1 MTLVAGIIFVIA
13 RRLLALSPML
23 ALQYPIKKWA
33 AAVAMA
39 GSVFYDIATGSRVGT
54 ERALFMTLIV
64 LSAVIMNRRALTMRN
79 LAFAVLAV
87 VAIEPEAILGVSFQ
101 LSFAAVAALVAVMES
116 RIAGL
121 DVDPDPFVPK
131 RGAAAKPSFVG
142 AHLVEKPLALLVATV
157 FATSATASFMA
168 YHFHDLSPYVLIG
181 NPLTLTVIEVFAVPG
196 ALLGAALY
204 PLGLDGP
211 VWIYV
216 GAGIKFILWV
226 AQFIAQAPASTVHLR
241 AFAPSA
247 LPFLALAVMSATIWR
262 TWTFR
267 LSAIPL
273 VLIGIIGATQG
284 PRYDVIVAPSGDLA
298 GVRDADGAL
307 EVVGKRFNAF
317 AAEQWLT
324 ADGDGRDPAS
334 ARAFDAP
341 CDRLGCVAALP
352 EGESLS
358 IVVDRMAFDEDC
370 ARAEVVVSA
379 LSAPAGCKA
388 KFLFDEQAL
397 ARLGAVGLTWSDNGF
412 TLASGRSPLENR
424 PWSPAPLPQRDDRIV
439 RPGHGGSRGAD
450 PADAV
455 SEPDEGAR

>member
-1 MTLVAGIIFVIA
+1 
-13 RRLLALSPML
+13 
-23 ALQYPIKKWA
+23 
-33 AAVAMA
+33 
-39 GSVFYDIATGSRVGT
+39 
-54 ERALFMTLIV
+54 
-64 LSAVIMNRRALTMRN
+64 
-79 LAFAVLAV
+79 
-87 VAIEPEAILGVSFQ
+87 
-101 LSFAAVAALVAVMES
+101 
-116 RIAGL
+116 
-121 DVDPDPFVPK
+121 
-131 RGAAAKPSFVG
+131 
-142 AHLVEKPLALLVATV
+142 
-157 FATSATASFMA
+157 MA

-204 PLGLDGP
+204 PLGLDGS

-226 AQFIAQAPASTVHLR
+226 AQFIAEAPGSTVHLR
-241 AFAPSA
+241 AFAPYA

-267 LSAIPL
+267 LTAIPL
-273 VLIGIIGATQG
+273 ALVGIVGATQG

-298 GVRDADGAL
+298 AVRDADGAL

-324 ADGDGRDPAS
+324 ADGDGREPAQ

-358 IVVDRMAFDEDC
+358 IVLDRLAFDEDC

-379 LSAPAGCKA
+379 FTAPAGCQA
-388 KFLFDEQAL
+388 KFVFDQQAL
-397 ARLGAVGLTWSDNGF
+397 ARMGAVGLTWGDNGF
-412 TLASGRSPLENR
+412 ALASDRGPLENR
-424 PWSPAPLPQRDDRIV
+424 PWSPRPSPRATTGSCALAMAARTAPIQPTQRMSRG
-439 RPGHGGSRGAD
+439 RGGSREGRASRRVRPRRRAARCRRCPIGVKFFRGPWIISSRERNLRSSLVVAIAIMGAS
-450 PADAV
+450 AAV
-455 SEPDEGAR
+455 SAAETQVERGEFLRP

>member
-1 MTLVAGIIFVIA
+1 
-13 RRLLALSPML
+13 
-23 ALQYPIKKWA
+23 
-33 AAVAMA
+33 
-39 GSVFYDIATGSRVGT
+39 
-54 ERALFMTLIV
+54 
-64 LSAVIMNRRALTMRN
+64 
-79 LAFAVLAV
+79 
-87 VAIEPEAILGVSFQ
+87 
-101 LSFAAVAALVAVMES
+101 
-116 RIAGL
+116 
-121 DVDPDPFVPK
+121 
-131 RGAAAKPSFVG
+131 
-142 AHLVEKPLALLVATV
+142 
-157 FATSATASFMA
+157 MA

-226 AQFIAQAPASTVHLR
+226 ARFIAQAPASTVHLR
-241 AFAPSA
+241 AFAPYA

-273 VLIGIIGATQG
+273 ALIGIVGATQG

-298 GVRDADGAL
+298 AVRDADGAL
-307 EVVGKRFNAF
+307 EIVGKRFNAF
-317 AAEQWLT
+317 AAEQWLS

-334 ARAFDAP
+334 ARAYDAP

-358 IVVDRMAFDEDC
+358 IVLDRLAFEEDC

-379 LSAPAGCKA
+379 LSAPDGCKA
-388 KFLFDEQAL
+388 KFLLDEQAL
-397 ARLGAVGLTWSDNGF
+397 ARLGAVGLTWSENGL
-412 TLASGRSPLENR
+412 TLASDRSPLENR
-424 PWSPAPLPQRDDRIV
+424 PWSPAPAQPHDDRIV
-439 RPGHGGSRGAD
+439 RPGHGARMAPIRLTRPTSRSKGGRRIDGYGGFRPIRHAGSGRDDLRSMGHGASLEERI
-450 PADAV
+450 PF
-455 SEPDEGAR
+455 

>member
-1 MTLVAGIIFVIA
+1 VTHASREDGSPLVAMVLRQWRFG
-13 RRLLALSPML
+13 LLM
-23 ALQYPIKKWA
+23 
-33 AAVAMA
+33 
-39 GSVFYDIATGSRVGT
+39 
-54 ERALFMTLIV
+54 
-64 LSAVIMNRRALTMRN
+64 
-79 LAFAVLAV
+79 
-87 VAIEPEAILGVSFQ
+87 ILGD
-101 LSFAAVAALVAVMES
+101 AYIYW
-116 RIAGL
+116 R
-121 DVDPDPFVPK
+121 
-131 RGAAAKPSFVG
+131 
-142 AHLVEKPLALLVATV
+142 LALLLPM
-157 FATSATASFMA
+157 MA

-216 GAGIKFILWV
+216 GAGIKLILWV
-226 AQFIAQAPASTVHLR
+226 ARFIAQAPASTVHLR
-241 AFAPSA
+241 AFAPYA

-273 VLIGIIGATQG
+273 ALIGIVGATQG
-284 PRYDVIVAPSGDLA
+284 PRYDVIVAPSGDLVA
-298 GVRDADGAL
+298 VRNADGAL

-324 ADGDGRDPAS
+324 ADGDGRDPAQ

-358 IVVDRMAFDEDC
+358 IVIDRLAFDEDC

-379 LSAPAGCKA
+379 FTAPNDC
-388 KFLFDEQAL
+388 
-397 ARLGAVGLTWSDNGF
+397 
-412 TLASGRSPLENR
+412 
-424 PWSPAPLPQRDDRIV
+424 
-439 RPGHGGSRGAD
+439 
-450 PADAV
+450 
-455 SEPDEGAR
+455 